1 MRGSGLV
8 VRQSSALLWRG
19 ALSKGNGAEKDAGND
34 KQQENITPHGACA
47 ERNQCCQ
54 KKKCDRCEFQ
64 NHVVSFSAALSDTN
78 LPVGQCTTQARLV
91 SNFISCN
98 GLSPALQG
106 KKNPF
111 RKRDSFYVKSGFPTA
126 SPSPTL

>member
-64 NHVVSFSAALSDTN
+64 NHVVSFSAALSDTD

-98 GLSPALQG
+98 GLSPTLQG
-106 KKNPF
+106 KKKPF
-111 RKRDSFYVKSGFPTA
+111 SKKGFFLCETP
-126 SPSPTL
+126 